1 MSGEPIEIKGEMT
14 LISVL
19 RLASAEIALIREGL
33 QNKRDS
39 VPQLFANSPLVV
51 DCGQLGEDCAALDMV
66 RLRTTVLDLGF
77 IPVGIRNITEACVE
91 SAIQAGWAVLRAG
104 RATGAA
110 ARVERSVSEEKAD
123 ADVPTTVTTSVK
135 VIDRPLR
142 SGQQVYFPEG
152 SLVIL
157 QHTSAG
163 SEILAG
169 GSVHVYGS
177 LRGRVLAGIGGD
189 TTARIFCQK
198 LEAELVAIAGHY
210 RLLDDIDTNLK
221 GSPAMVWLEGEKL
234 KIAPMF

>member
-1 MSGEPIEIKGEMT
+1 LSGEPIEIKGEMT

-19 RLASAEIALIREGL
+19 RLASTEIELIRQGV

-39 VPQLFANSPLVV
+39 VPQLFVNSPLVV
-51 DCGQLGEDCAALDMV
+51 DCSQLGDGCAALDMV
-66 RLRTTVLDLGF
+66 HLRATILDLGF
-77 IPVGIRNITEACVE
+77 IPVGIRNITDTCVE
-91 SAIQAGWAVLRAG
+91 AAIQAGWAVLRAG
-104 RATGAA
+104 RAPGAS
-110 ARVERSVSEEKAD
+110 ARKAEP
-123 ADVPTTVTTSVK
+123 DVPAPVTTSVK

-142 SGQQVYFPEG
+142 SGQQAYFPEG

-189 TTARIFCQK
+189 TSARIFCQK